1 MSFFQEA
8 HREASEI
15 MSHRRP
21 HWNKRKAKSASLF
34 ISVFSLVEKEVAESM
49 DDINKELF
57 VEIFSMKALD
67 RVDEVEVK

>member
-1 MSFFQEA
+1 
-8 HREASEI
+8 

-57 VEIFSMKALD
+57 VEIFSSRDDYIDLVMKALD